1 MGKKIGMRKVKH
13 WSIEQLHLPLKIN
26 WKIARGSLAEKN
38 NLVVTFKEGSFSGR
52 GEVAFLTH
60 GEITPAQI
68 LEYFDEFIN
77 FAPVDL
83 NGLDHLTEILEQASD
98 EIGLPPN
105 LRFALEAAYVE
116 FLSQLMEDGVSRVLG
131 VRDVHHIQTSYSLP
145 HMQANEVGSFLKKH
159 NLVRFPFLKI
169 KVIGPDDVDF
179 VREVAKDF
187 QGPLRLDGNEGF
199 SSAAEALSFCQEI
212 KDLNIEFFEQP
223 ISHQNFDECVKLREK
238 SPFLLMAD
246 ESLQDRAVVDD
257 FQRAFHGVNVKLQK
271 AGGYIKALRQLREA
285 RRLGLKT
292 MLGCMIE
299 TSLGISCAMNIAYGV
314 DFYDLDGFLHLER
327 DPFELV
333 YEDKGSIHL
342 SHSQ

>member
-13 WSIEQLHLPLKIN
+13 WSIEELHLPLKIN
-26 WKIARGSLAEKN
+26 WKIVRWSLAEKN
-38 NLVVTFKEGSFSGR
+38 NLVVTFKEGPFSGR
-52 GEVAFLTH
+52 GEVAFITH
-60 GEITPAQI
+60 GEITPAQV
-68 LEYFDEFIN
+68 LEYFNEFIS
-77 FAPVDL
+77 FVPPDL
-83 NGLDHLTEILEQASD
+83 NGLDHLTEVLEEAS
-98 EIGLPPN
+98 EELGLPPN
-105 LRFALEAAYVE
+105 LRFAIEAAYVE
-116 FLSQLMEDGVSRVLG
+116 FLSKLMEDGVSRVLG
-131 VRDVHHIQTSYSLP
+131 VRDIHHIQTSYSLP
-145 HMQANEVGSFLKKH
+145 HMEPSGVDDFLKKH
-159 NLVRFPFLKI
+159 DLLRFPFLKI
-169 KVIGPDDVDF
+169 KVIGPEDVEY

-187 QGPLRLDGNEGF
+187 KGPLRLDGNEGF
-199 SSAAEALSFCQEI
+199 SSADEALKFCHEI

-299 TSLGISCAMNIAYGV
+299 TSLGISCAMNIANGV
-314 DFYDLDGFLHLER
+314 DFYDLDGFLHLEK
-327 DPFELV
+327 DPFGLV
-333 YEDKGSIHL
+333 YEDKGSIHM